1 MLLCIL
7 LQLFKLNQFLDR
19 HHVWRSHD
27 PFFILHLFCINS
39 SNFETRK
46 TWINLAPLGSTWL
59 NLAQLGSTWLNL
71 AQLGSNWLNSAQL
84 SSTCLKSAQLSY
96 LPSYLYCYPLSYLP
110 HHLYNYQMLPSL
122 TSAVQ
127 EPGYLDISR

>member
-71 AQLGSNWLNSAQL
+71 AQLGSTWLNSAQL
-84 SSTCLKSAQLSY
+84 GSTQLNLSQIGSTQLSAQLSV
-96 LPSYLYCYPLSYLP
+96 LLSTQLSAPSSVQLSDASQSYCLVS
-110 HHLYNYQMLPSL
+110 SK
-122 TSAVQ
+122 
-127 EPGYLDISR
+127 